1 MQDLRQVFR
10 GSSLQCFYA
19 IQVPKDVRTYYKNKR
34 VTFSNVF
41 YLNLQALTNL
51 QIFTPKTTLINTVAF
66 LAATTI
72 SSCGKEILKKK
83 PLQMLCF
90 YL

>member
-1 MQDLRQVFR
+1 MPQQVLKKVVH
-10 GSSLQCFYA
+10 SPLE
-19 IQVPKDVRTYYKNKR
+19 KVRT
-34 VTFSNVF
+34 VF
-41 YLNLQALTNL
+41 LDYLYLNLQALTNL
-51 QIFTPKTTLINTVAF
+51 QIFTPKTTLINTVVF